1 MKIIEIIDSPRKGKK
16 YRAIFDDDKKID
28 FGLKGSSTYLDHHDK
43 FKRKAY
49 WARHYASDTERE
61 LLRWI
66 IPSPATLSA
75 FILWGTTTDL
85 NKNVDELN
93 DIWTNKNFKH
103 Y

>member
-16 YRAIFDDDKKID
+16 YRAIFDNDKKID

-43 FKRKAY
+43 VKRKAY
-49 WARHYASDTERE
+49 WARHYASDAERE

-66 IPSPATLSA
+66 IPSAATLSA

-85 NKNVDELN
+85 KKNVDELN
-93 DIWTNKNFKH
+93 DIWANKDFKH